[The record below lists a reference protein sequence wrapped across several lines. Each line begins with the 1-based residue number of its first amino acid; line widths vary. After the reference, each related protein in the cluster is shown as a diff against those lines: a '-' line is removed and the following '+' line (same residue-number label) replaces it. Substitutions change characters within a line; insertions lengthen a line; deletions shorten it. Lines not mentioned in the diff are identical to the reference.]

1 MIMVNN
7 PFGQDPMDFN
17 EETAADRIGA
27 RIRNIR
33 SAKGM
38 SQGELGEKIGLNADR
53 VQKYENGA
61 RKPKPDMIKRIAS
74 ALDVST
80 LALTDPVV
88 SNYLGAMY
96 ALFEMEKRYDL
107 KVKRDGAV
115 LSLVFGNGFM
125 GDMNSYIDEW
135 EKECRQVD
143 IELETATSEEERAKI
158 LHAYEMWKWNFPKDI
173 ADRTEREL
181 KQLRKARLEEQ
192 MKQLQKELSDLN
204 DEDGE

>member
-33 SAKGM
+33 NAKGM

-61 RKPKPDMIKRIAS
+61 RKPKPDMLKRIAS

-80 LALTDPVV
+80 LALTDPVTT
-88 SNYLGAMY
+88 NYIGAMF
-96 ALFEMEKRYDL
+96 AMF
-107 KVKRDGAV
+107 
-115 LSLVFGNGFM
+115 
-125 GDMNSYIDEW
+125 
-135 EKECRQVD
+135 
-143 IELETATSEEERAKI
+143 ELENTFNMKIGKTPDDQPPGLCLSIDFKDEIYKYMEEWYKAYTQMQSELEIASSDEERKEI
-158 LHAYEMWKWNFPKDI
+158 TDSYHNWEWTFPQGI
-173 ADRTEREL
+173 VDRTEKDL
-181 KQLRKARLEEQ
+181 QKARLKKKIEELQ
-192 MKQLQKELSDLN
+192 EAYDQLDQE
-204 DEDGE
+204 E

>member
-61 RKPKPDMIKRIAS
+61 RKPKPDMLKRIAS

-80 LALTDPVV
+80 LALTDPVTT
-88 SNYLGAMY
+88 SHIGAMF
-96 ALFEMEKRYDL
+96 AMF
-107 KVKRDGAV
+107 
-115 LSLVFGNGFM
+115 
-125 GDMNSYIDEW
+125 
-135 EKECRQVD
+135 
-143 IELETATSEEERAKI
+143 ELENTFNMRIGKTPDDQPPGLCLSVDFKDEIYKYMEEWYKVYSQTQSELEIASSEEERKEI
-158 LHAYEMWKWNFPKDI
+158 LDSYHNWEWTFPQGI
-173 ADRTEREL
+173 VDRTEKDL
-181 KQLRKARLEEQ
+181 QKARLRRKIEELQ
-192 MKQLQKELSDLN
+192 EAYDQLDQN
-204 DEDGE
+204 D

>member
-33 SAKGM
+33 NAKGM

-61 RKPKPDMIKRIAS
+61 RKPKPDMLKRIAF

-80 LALTDPVV
+80 LALTDPVTT
-88 SNYLGAMY
+88 NYIGAMF
-96 ALFEMEKRYDL
+96 AMF
-107 KVKRDGAV
+107 
-115 LSLVFGNGFM
+115 
-125 GDMNSYIDEW
+125 
-135 EKECRQVD
+135 
-143 IELETATSEEERAKI
+143 ELENTFNMRIGKTPDDQPPGLCISVDFKDEIYKYMEEWYKVYSQTQSELEIASSEEERKEI
-158 LHAYEMWKWNFPKDI
+158 LDSYHNWEWTFPQGIVDK
-173 ADRTEREL
+173 TEKL
-181 KQLRKARLEEQ
+181 LQKARLKRKIEELQ
-192 MKQLQKELSDLN
+192 EAYDQLDQ
-204 DEDGE
+204 DE